1 MSARSDAYTAIAL
14 CGLAARCGCRVI
26 AATAHA
32 GRPMV
37 RVDRAPDP
45 RRLRLRRRVDIN
57 AARVSGVRLTWR
69 A

>member
-1 MSARSDAYTAIAL
+1 MSTRNDTRVALAL
-14 CGLAARCGCRVI
+14 CALAARCGCRVI

-32 GRPMV
+32 GRPTV

-45 RRLRLRRRVDIN
+45 RRLRLRETNDH